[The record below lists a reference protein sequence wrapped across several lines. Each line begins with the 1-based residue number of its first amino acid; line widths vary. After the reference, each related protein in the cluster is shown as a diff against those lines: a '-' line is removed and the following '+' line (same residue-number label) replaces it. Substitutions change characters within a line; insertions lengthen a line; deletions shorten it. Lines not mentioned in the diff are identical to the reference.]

1 MEMEDIMLSKRSQT
15 QKDKYSFSLSVESK
29 LEKNTRKWKSVFWR
43 KKRNQQILKRGNE
56 NESDQNTLY
65 F

>member
-1 MEMEDIMLSKRSQT
+1 MGEKEEIVSLLEVWMEMEDIMLSKRSQT

-29 LEKNTRKWKSVFWR
+29 LEKKYKNVKECFLE
-43 KKRNQQILKRGNE
+43 KKKEINR
-56 NESDQNTLY
+56 